1 MKVMPVDMGFQM
13 VYYIYIC
20 KNFDP
25 EKWTKN

>member
-1 MKVMPVDMGFQM
+1 VDMGFQM